1 MEEKKEWKGFG
12 WRVKVREVGEIV
24 KCQVLELKI
33 KDKVDLEYRGT
44 VVSRY
49 PGNTGFRT
57 PVPYLSRHMSSQS
70 FRGNGDHVCYA
81 FSCRLSIISTLI
93 IIPSTV

>member
-1 MEEKKEWKGFG
+1 MEEKNEWKGFG
-12 WRVKVREVGEIV
+12 WQVKVREVGEIV

-57 PVPYLSRHMSSQS
+57 PVPYLSWHMSSPLQET
-70 FRGNGDHVCYA
+70 VIMYA
-81 FSCRLSIISTLI
+81 TIL
-93 IIPSTV
+93 P

>member
-1 MEEKKEWKGFG
+1 MEEKKGWKGFK

-44 VVSRY
+44 VVFRY
-49 PGNTGFRT
+49 PGNTGFRI
-57 PVPYLSRHMSSQS
+57 PVPYLSQHMSSPSEETMIMYATHSPVGFQS
-70 FRGNGDHVCYA
+70 FLH
-81 FSCRLSIISTLI
+81 
-93 IIPSTV
+93 

>member
-1 MEEKKEWKGFG
+1 M
-12 WRVKVREVGEIV
+12 REVREIV

-49 PGNTGFRT
+49 PGNTGFRI
-57 PVPYLSRHMSSQS
+57 PVTSVCTCPESAPSEETVIMYATHSPVGFQS
-70 FRGNGDHVCYA
+70 FLG
-81 FSCRLSIISTLI
+81 
-93 IIPSTV
+93 